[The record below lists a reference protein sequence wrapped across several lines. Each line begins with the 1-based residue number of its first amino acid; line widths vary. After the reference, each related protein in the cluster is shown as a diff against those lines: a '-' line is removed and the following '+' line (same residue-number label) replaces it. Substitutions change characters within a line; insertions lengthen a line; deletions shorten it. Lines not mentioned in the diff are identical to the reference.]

1 MRYFAGVLSVA
12 LLVSGC
18 SQIVIVPPAPDGSST
33 ALDLRWG
40 KGNTTFSR
48 QGHAYYIDR
57 LLDVSYHISEE
68 DIEAQFGAALQPMR
82 DILATGLPVLSHSY
96 AVLMAPDSGPP
107 GTLGIVIGA
116 GETMWLNQAG
126 QGIFIDGFPDTPHP
140 VDPAQV
146 MQDFSPAL
154 AMQAAVTDSWRSYL
168 VLLEVPDGSRDRL
181 TYQIGDR
188 VSRIEQP
195 GQGLSL
201 DGVEYQPEADIV
213 QRDFAPALSVQ
224 QDVVAAGLPELPH
237 SYAVLLS
244 PENGTAGELSIQVG
258 EAAAVRLEQAGYGM
272 AIDGYP
278 EAPRRIEADRL
289 QSDFGPALA
298 ALAAAHRTLRSYLQL
313 MPPVDAEPDW
323 LTYQMEDRRLRVDQ
337 PGQGLT
343 LDGFEFEADGDTLQS
358 DFAPA
363 LAAQRDILAAGLPEL
378 PHSYAVLLSHGA
390 GSTGE
395 LEFAALDASATH
407 RVDSPGNGVFIDGY
421 PDRPRPF
428 DPALLQRDFG
438 AVLESLNLS
447 ARSLRSYLILLKSP
461 DGSPGKVV
469 FRTRGSEIPLEQI
482 GQSLTL
488 DGIEYSADD
497 ALSAADFGEARIR
510 TQNILEEGLPKLPH
524 SYLALLL
531 SPVGPLGEIEIL
543 EGINQGIVLD
553 QAASALI
560 IDGYSSKTYALEAT
574 QLQEDFA
581 DALASIPPPPVSFLL
596 YFELGGVRLTPA
608 SRALMQEV
616 IAAIRQRPA
625 AEIDIKGHTDTL
637 GGEDHNIRLS
647 QRRSEHV
654 ASQIQASGAP
664 HVEIAI
670 SYHGKHELA
679 IETPDNTPE
688 LLNRRVE
695 ISIR

>member
-1 MRYFAGVLSVA
+1 MRYFSGVLSLA
-12 LLVSGC
+12 LLVSAC

-33 ALDLRWG
+33 SLDLRWD

-57 LLDVSYHISEE
+57 LLDVSYFISEE

-82 DILATGLPVLSHSY
+82 DILAAGLPALPHSY

-107 GTLGIVIGA
+107 GTLGIVVGA

-126 QGIFIDGFPDTPHP
+126 QSVFIDGFPDTPHP

-146 MQDFSPAL
+146 MQDFAPAL
-154 AMQAAVTDSWRSYL
+154 AMQTTVTESLRSYL
-168 VLLEVPDGSRDRL
+168 VLLETPDGSRDSL
-181 TYQIGDR
+181 TFRIGDR

-195 GQGLSL
+195 GQGLTL

-213 QRDFAPALSVQ
+213 QRDFAPALAVQ
-224 QDVVAAGLPELPH
+224 RDVVAAGLPELPH

-244 PENGTAGELSIQVG
+244 PQTGIAGELSIQVG

-278 EAPRRIEADRL
+278 ETPRQIEAERL
-289 QSDFGPALA
+289 QSDFGPALV
-298 ALAAAHRTLRSYLQL
+298 ALAAAQRTLRSYLQL
-313 MPPVDAEPDW
+313 MPPGDDEPDW
-323 LTYQMEDRRLRVDQ
+323 LSYQVETRSLRIDQ

-343 LDGFEFEADGDTLQS
+343 LDGFEFEADADTLQT

-363 LAAQRDILAAGLPEL
+363 LAAQRDILAVGLPEL
-378 PHSYAVLLSHGA
+378 PHSYAVLLSHAA
-390 GSTGE
+390 GSAGE
-395 LEFAALDASATH
+395 LEFAAHDASVTH
-407 RVDSPGNGVFIDGY
+407 RIDLPGHGVFIDGY
-421 PDRPRPF
+421 PNRPRAF
-428 DPALLQRDFG
+428 DPARLRRDFG
-438 AVLESLNLS
+438 AALESLDLS
-447 ARSLRSYLILLKSP
+447 AKSMRSYLILLKSP

-469 FRTRGSEIPLEQI
+469 FRTRGSEIPLDQI

-497 ALSAADFGEARIR
+497 ALSATDFAEARTR

-524 SYLALLL
+524 SYLALLQ
-531 SPVGPLGEIEIL
+531 SPAGPLGEVEIL
-543 EGINQGIVLD
+543 EGINQGTVLN

-560 IDGYSSKTYALEAT
+560 IDGYSSKTYTLDAT
-574 QLQEDFA
+574 QLQEDFS
-581 DALASIPPPPVSFLL
+581 DALAAIPPPPVSFLL

-608 SRALMQEV
+608 SRALMPEV
-616 IAAIRQRPA
+616 ITAIRQRPA
-625 AEIDIKGHTDTL
+625 AEIDIKGHTDTV
-637 GGEDHNIRLS
+637 GGNEQNFRLS

-654 ASQIQASGAP
+654 ASLIQASGAP

-670 SYHGKHELA
+670 SYHGKQELA
-679 IETPDNTPE
+679 IETPDNTAE

-695 ISIR
+695 IGIR